1 MHNYKELKIWQ
12 KAIERSVE
20 IYELIK
26 NFPEIEKY
34 NLSSQMRRSA
44 VSVPS
49 NIAEGAGR
57 NSDKDFLRFLG
68 ISLGS
73 CFELHTQIIISNKLK
88 LITDREYKTLD
99 ESLDELERM
108 IWGFEKKSSC
118 LMSRI

>member
-1 MHNYKELKIWQ
+1 MHNYKELKIWRN
-12 KAIERSVE
+12 AIERSVE

-26 NFPEIEKY
+26 KFPEIEKY

-57 NSDKDFLRFLG
+57 NTDKDFLRFLG

-73 CFELHTQIIISNKLK
+73 CFELHTQLIISNKLK
-88 LITDREYKTLD
+88 LITGIEFKTLD

-108 IWGFEKKSSC
+108 ILGFEKKLLSSV
-118 LMSRI
+118 

>member
-26 NFPEIEKY
+26 KFPAVEKY
-34 NLSSQMRRSA
+34 NLSDQMRRSA

-68 ISLGS
+68 FSLGS
-73 CFELHTQIIISNKLK
+73 CFELHTQVIISNKLK
-88 LITDREYKTLD
+88 LINDIEFKTLD

-108 IWGFEKKSSC
+108 IWGFEKKLKSN
-118 LMSRI
+118 I